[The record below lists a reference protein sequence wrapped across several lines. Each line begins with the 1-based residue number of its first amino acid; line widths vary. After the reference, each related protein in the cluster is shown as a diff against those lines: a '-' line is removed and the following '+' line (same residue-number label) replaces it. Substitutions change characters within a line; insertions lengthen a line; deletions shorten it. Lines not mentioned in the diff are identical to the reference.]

1 MNLTL
6 KALIRKFISYLTIYT
21 LLIISFMLF
30 VTVSV
35 YYLFIFDWP
44 EDVPRIAMHGF
55 LCVGLNSLAIGIY
68 VVAEKWK
75 EKSSI

>member
-1 MNLTL
+1 MNLPV
-6 KALIRKFISYLTIYT
+6 KAITRKFIIYLMVYA

-30 VTVSV
+30 VTVSG

-55 LCVGLNSLAIGIY
+55 LCAGLNALAIGIY

-75 EKSSI
+75 EKR

>member
-6 KALIRKFISYLTIYT
+6 TALIRKFISYLAIYT

-30 VTVSV
+30 VTVSG

-44 EDVPRIAMHGF
+44 ERCPANRNAWILMH
-55 LCVGLNSLAIGIY
+55 
-68 VVAEKWK
+68 WT
-75 EKSSI
+75 

>member
-1 MNLTL
+1 MNLTV
-6 KALIRKFISYLTIYT
+6 KALIRKFISYLTVYI

-30 VTVSV
+30 AAVSG

-55 LCVGLNSLAIGIY
+55 LCAGFNALAIGMY

-75 EKSSI
+75 DKS

>member
-1 MNLTL
+1 M
-6 KALIRKFISYLTIYT
+6 IRKFISYLAIYT

-30 VTVSV
+30 VTVSG

-44 EDVPRIAMHGF
+44 AEVPRIAMHGF
-55 LCVGLNSLAIGIY
+55 LCTGLNALAIGIY

-75 EKSSI
+75 EES

>member
-1 MNLTL
+1 MNLTV
-6 KALIRKFISYLTIYT
+6 KTLIRKFISYLAIYT

-30 VTVSV
+30 VTVSG

-44 EDVPRIAMHGF
+44 DDVPRIAMHGF
-55 LCVGLNSLAIGIY
+55 LCAGLNALAIGIY

-75 EKSSI
+75 ERS

>member
-1 MNLTL
+1 
-6 KALIRKFISYLTIYT
+6 
-21 LLIISFMLF
+21 MLF
-30 VTVSV
+30 VAVSS

-55 LCVGLNSLAIGIY
+55 LCAGLNALAIGIY

-75 EKSSI
+75 DKS

>member
-1 MNLTL
+1 MNLTM
-6 KALIRKFISYLTIYT
+6 KALIRKFISYLAIFT

-30 VTVSV
+30 VTVSG

-44 EDVPRIAMHGF
+44 AEVPRIAMHGF
-55 LCVGLNSLAIGIY
+55 LCTGLNALAIGIY

-75 EKSSI
+75 EKS

>member
-1 MNLTL
+1 MNLTV
-6 KALIRKFISYLTIYT
+6 KALIRKFISYLAIYT

-30 VTVSV
+30 VTASG

-44 EDVPRIAMHGF
+44 AEVPRIAMHGF
-55 LCVGLNSLAIGIY
+55 LCTGLNALAIGIY

-75 EKSSI
+75 EES

>member
-6 KALIRKFISYLTIYT
+6 TALIRKFISYLAIYT

-30 VTVSV
+30 VTVSG

-44 EDVPRIAMHGF
+44 EDAPRIAMHGF
-55 LCVGLNSLAIGIY
+55 LCTGLNALAIAIY

-75 EKSSI
+75 EKS

>member
-1 MNLTL
+1 MNLTV
-6 KALIRKFISYLTIYT
+6 KALIRKFISYLTVYI

-30 VTVSV
+30 VTVSG

-44 EDVPRIAMHGF
+44 EDVPQIAMHGF
-55 LCVGLNSLAIGIY
+55 LCAGLNALATGIY

-75 EKSSI
+75 EKR

>member
-1 MNLTL
+1 MNLTV
-6 KALIRKFISYLTIYT
+6 KALIRKFISYLTVYI

-30 VTVSV
+30 MAVSG

-44 EDVPRIAMHGF
+44 AEVPRIAMHGF
-55 LCVGLNSLAIGIY
+55 LCTGLNALAIGIY

-75 EKSSI
+75 EKS

>member
-1 MNLTL
+1 MNLTV
-6 KALIRKFISYLTIYT
+6 KALIRKFISYLMVYA

-30 VTVSV
+30 VTVSG

-44 EDVPRIAMHGF
+44 DDVPRIAMHGF
-55 LCVGLNSLAIGIY
+55 LCAGLNSLAIGIY

-75 EKSSI
+75 ERS

>member
-1 MNLTL
+1 M
-6 KALIRKFISYLTIYT
+6 KALIRKFISYLAIFT

-30 VTVSV
+30 VTVSG

-44 EDVPRIAMHGF
+44 AEVPRIAMHGF
-55 LCVGLNSLAIGIY
+55 LCTGLNALAIGIY

-75 EKSSI
+75 EKS

>member
-1 MNLTL
+1 MNLPV
-6 KALIRKFISYLTIYT
+6 KAITRKFIIYLKVYA

-30 VTVSV
+30 VTVSG

-55 LCVGLNSLAIGIY
+55 LCAGLNALAIGIY

-75 EKSSI
+75 EKR

>member
-1 MNLTL
+1 MNLTM
-6 KALIRKFISYLTIYT
+6 KALIRKFISYLAIYT

-30 VTVSV
+30 VTVSG

-44 EDVPRIAMHGF
+44 AEVPRIAMHGF
-55 LCVGLNSLAIGIY
+55 LCTGLNALAIGIH

-75 EKSSI
+75 EKS

>member
-1 MNLTL
+1 M
-6 KALIRKFISYLTIYT
+6 KAITRKFISYLMVYA

-30 VTVSV
+30 VTVSG

-55 LCVGLNSLAIGIY
+55 LCAGLNALAIGIY

-75 EKSSI
+75 DKS

>member
-1 MNLTL
+1 MNLTV
-6 KALIRKFISYLTIYT
+6 KAIIRKFISYLTIYT

-44 EDVPRIAMHGF
+44 EDVTRIAMHGF

-75 EKSSI
+75 EKI

>member
-1 MNLTL
+1 MNLTV
-6 KALIRKFISYLTIYT
+6 KALIRKFISYLAIYT

-30 VTVSV
+30 VTVSG

-44 EDVPRIAMHGF
+44 AEVPRIAMHGL
-55 LCVGLNSLAIGIY
+55 LCTGLNALAIGIY

-75 EKSSI
+75 EKS

>member
-1 MNLTL
+1 MNLTV
-6 KALIRKFISYLTIYT
+6 KALIRKFISYLTVYI

-30 VTVSV
+30 VTVSG

-44 EDVPRIAMHGF
+44 EDVPRIVMHGF
-55 LCVGLNSLAIGIY
+55 LCAGLNALAIGIY

-75 EKSSI
+75 EKR

>member
-6 KALIRKFISYLTIYT
+6 TALIRKFISYLAIYT

-30 VTVSV
+30 VTVSG
-35 YYLFIFDWP
+35 YYLFIFDWSA
-44 EDVPRIAMHGF
+44 EVPRIAMHGF
-55 LCVGLNSLAIGIY
+55 LCTGLNALAIGIY

-75 EKSSI
+75 EES

>member
-1 MNLTL
+1 M
-6 KALIRKFISYLTIYT
+6 KAITRKFIIYLMAYA

-30 VTVSV
+30 VTVSG

-55 LCVGLNSLAIGIY
+55 LCAGLNALAIGIY

-75 EKSSI
+75 EKR

>member
-1 MNLTL
+1 MNLTV
-6 KALIRKFISYLTIYT
+6 KALIRKFISYLAIYT

-30 VTVSV
+30 VTVSG

-44 EDVPRIAMHGF
+44 AEVPRIAMHGF
-55 LCVGLNSLAIGIY
+55 LCTGLNALAIGIY

-75 EKSSI
+75 EES

>member
-1 MNLTL
+1 MNLTV
-6 KALIRKFISYLTIYT
+6 KALIRRFISYLTVYI

-30 VTVSV
+30 MAVSG
-35 YYLFIFDWP
+35 YYLFIFDSP

-55 LCVGLNSLAIGIY
+55 LCGGLNALAIGIY

-75 EKSSI
+75 DKS

>member
-6 KALIRKFISYLTIYT
+6 TALIRKFISYLAIYT

-30 VTVSV
+30 VTVSG

-44 EDVPRIAMHGF
+44 DDVPRIAMHGF
-55 LCVGLNSLAIGIY
+55 LCAGLNSLAIGIY

-75 EKSSI
+75 ERS